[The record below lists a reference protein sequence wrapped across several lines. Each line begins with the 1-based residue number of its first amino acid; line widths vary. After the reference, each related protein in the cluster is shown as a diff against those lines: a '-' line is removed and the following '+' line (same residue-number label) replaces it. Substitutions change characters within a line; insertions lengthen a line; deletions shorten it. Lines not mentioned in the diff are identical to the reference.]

1 MAELAG
7 FINPN
12 GNAFWGAQAL
22 DGADTEV
29 GDDRRFAL
37 GSDRNSKGIAVLE
50 LVNDGSDGET
60 ATPSAEA
67 VWAARPGVDAVV
79 PNAVADRLDLE

>member
-1 MAELAG
+1 MT
-7 FINPN
+7 IS
-12 GNAFWGAQAL
+12 AFWGAQAL

-37 GSDRNSKGIAVLE
+37 GSDRNGKGIAVPE
-50 LVNDGSDGET
+50 LVNDGSGGEM

-67 VWAARPGVDAVV
+67 VRAARPGVDAVA
-79 PNAVADRLDLE
+79 PNVVADRLDLE